1 MTISNHTGVDE
12 VTNLVNSEF
21 IDAQINLAVQ
31 TGYIYE
37 FVAPTMS
44 IAGRNTADVAH
55 PIRTR
60 LSAAAAFADG
70 AEFSHAAMATTQTT
84 ATAAR
89 YVRSVFVDERAQRLS
104 LHNEYAVGLQL
115 CIDACRLKID
125 TDVVG
130 IGASATNDNSG
141 TNATVY
147 DFDQLN
153 ADITAFSV
161 LAKSPSQADM
171 VLHTSQVRDL
181 RADLQSTNSALF
193 GSMFGADL
201 SDSLGKIAQA
211 RPVMEYGNVLI
222 WQTDR
227 VPAADTTGKGGFI
240 VERGEGLAVVDA
252 AGFMAGL
259 KEADTALGNHI
270 YCAVDY
276 AVLIKDQNR
285 IMEVISRA

>member
-1 MTISNHTGVDE
+1 MSITNHTGVDE

-21 IDAQINLAVQ
+21 IDAQVNLAVQ

-37 FVAPTMS
+37 FIAPTMS
-44 IAGRNTADVAH
+44 IQGKNTENVAH

-60 LSAAAAFADG
+60 LAAAAAFADG
-70 AEFSHAAMATTQTT
+70 AEFSHVAMATTQTT

-130 IGASATNDNSG
+130 IGASADNDNSG

-153 ADITAFSV
+153 ADLEAFS
-161 LAKSPSQADM
+161 LQAKQPSQMDM
-171 VLHTSQVRDL
+171 VLHPGQIADL
-181 RADLQSTNSALF
+181 RADLQTTNAALY
-193 GSMFGADL
+193 GSMWGAGL
-201 SDSLGKIAQA
+201 SDSLGKVAQA
-211 RPVMEYGNVLI
+211 RPVMEFGNVLI

-227 VPAADTTGKGGFI
+227 VPLADTTGRGGFLA
-240 VERGEGLAVVDA
+240 ERGEAIAVVDA
-252 AGFMAGL
+252 AGFMAGV
-259 KEADTALGNHI
+259 KPDSRALGENI
-270 YCAVDY
+270 YCGVDY

-285 IMEVISRA
+285 LMEIISRS